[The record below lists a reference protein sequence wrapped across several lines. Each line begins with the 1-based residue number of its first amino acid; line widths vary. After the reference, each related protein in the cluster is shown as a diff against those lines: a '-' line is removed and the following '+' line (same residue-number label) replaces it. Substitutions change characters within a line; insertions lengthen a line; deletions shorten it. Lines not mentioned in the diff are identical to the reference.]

1 MNSMDDNMTKKN
13 AGAAKKNSAK
23 ANPIW
28 GGHYAA
34 GPAAIMAEINASI
47 DVDYRLYAQAVRSSK
62 AHAAMLAKQKI
73 INPKDE
79 RDIARGLDRILKEIE
94 SGKFEFSAALEDVH
108 MNIEARLKEL
118 IGDAAGRLH
127 TARSRNDQVATDF
140 RLWLRD
146 AIDRLDDLLRDL
158 QKALIDKAA
167 AHAATLMPGF
177 THLQAAQP
185 VTFGHHLLAYVEM
198 IARDR
203 ARFQDCRK
211 RVNEMPLGAAA
222 LAGTSFPIDRRM
234 AAKALGFDRPMANSM
249 DAVAARDFALEFL
262 ADAGILG
269 MHLSRL
275 AEEIVIWAS
284 PAFNFIKLSEAF
296 TTGSS
301 IMPQKRNPDA
311 AELVRGKTGR
321 LLGSFAALFVV
332 MKGLALTYAKDMQED
347 KAPVFD
353 AVDTLGLVLAAT
365 AGMVRDM
372 QPNVKA
378 MRQALSAG
386 FITATD
392 LADWLV
398 REGNI
403 PFRDAHHIA
412 GKIVRLAEA
421 KSCAL
426 DQLSLKDMQTID
438 RRIKQD
444 IFTVLKPEN
453 AVKSRKSFGGTAPD
467 LVRKAAKEAR
477 KNLTQ
482 R

>member
-1 MNSMDDNMTKKN
+1 M
-13 AGAAKKNSAK
+13 AKKKSAPTK
-23 ANPIW
+23 TANPMW

-47 DVDYRLYAQAVRSSK
+47 DVDKRMYAQDIRASK

-73 INPKDE
+73 ITAKDE
-79 RDIARGLDRILKEIE
+79 RDIARGLDQILREID
-94 SGKFEFSAALEDVH
+94 SGKFKFSSALEDVH
-108 MNIEARLKEL
+108 MNIESRLKVL

-146 AIDRLDDLLRDL
+146 ALDELDVALRDL
-158 QKALIDKAA
+158 QEALLDKAE

-177 THLQAAQP
+177 THLQPAQP

-203 ARFQDCRK
+203 ARFRDCRK

-222 LAGTSFPIDRRM
+222 LAGTSFPIDRM
-234 AAKALGFDRPMANSM
+234 MTAKALGFERPMANSM
-249 DAVAARDFALEFL
+249 DAVSSRDFALEFL

-269 MHLSRL
+269 VHLSRL

-284 PAFNFIKLSEAF
+284 PAFGYIKLSEAF

-311 AELVRGKTGR
+311 AELMRAKSGR
-321 LLGSFAALFVV
+321 LLGSFTTLFTV

-347 KAPVFD
+347 KEPVFD
-353 AVDTLGLVLAAT
+353 AVDTLRLIIAA
-365 AGMVRDM
+365 ASGMVRDM
-372 QPNVKA
+372 QPNVEA
-378 MRQALSAG
+378 MQRALGAG

-398 REGNI
+398 RAANI
-403 PFRDAHHIA
+403 PFRDAHHIT

-421 KSCAL
+421 KSCGL
-426 DQLSLKDMQTID
+426 DDLTLAEIQSVDQ
-438 RRIKQD
+438 RITKD
-444 IFTVLKPEN
+444 IFSVLKPEN
-453 AVKSRKSFGGTAPD
+453 AVKSRTSLGGTAPD
-467 LVRKAAKEAR
+467 LVRKAVKQAR
-477 KNLTQ
+477 KSI
-482 R
+482 